1 MIKNY
6 FRIAW
11 RNLTRNKSFA
21 FINVLGLSLGIA
33 CAILI
38 FTVVTYHLSFDN
50 FHQDAA
56 RIYRIVSEYHG
67 ETTEHQPGVP
77 EPLGKAVRN
86 DFSFAESTA
95 RILEYGDV
103 TISLPGEKEVKKF
116 HEEDMAAF
124 AEPAF
129 FDIFNYPLVSGDKQ
143 TALTEPNTAI
153 ITQKIAKK
161 YFGTEEA
168 IGHIIH
174 MAAGDS
180 KADFTITGI
189 LKDIPA
195 NTDHRQQ
202 IYLSYVNVKTYNPR
216 FATDNTWGSVSSSM
230 NCFILL
236 KPGITKA
243 AVDKAFPSLVKK
255 YYSAEDAKNTFF
267 TLQPLSD
274 IHFNADF
281 DGVANKKYLWSLALI
296 GLFLII
302 TACVNFVNLATAQA
316 LNRSKEVGV
325 RKVLGSL
332 RSQLF
337 WQFMAE
343 TFLITLFAL
352 ALAYGLATLTLPA
365 LNGWFKEEMT
375 LTLSRGWQLPVFLGL
390 LMAGVVFLSGSYPG
404 LVLARFRPVLA
415 LKGKLSQKHI
425 GGFSLR
431 RVLVVSQFAIS
442 QMLIIGM
449 IVIAGQMHYS
459 KTSDLGFNKD
469 AVLILPV
476 PLNDKVKMNTLR
488 SRLSEVTGTERV
500 SLFFESPAS
509 EANNFT
515 DFRYDNHAK
524 EEPWDINLKPA
535 DDQYIPAFGLK
546 LVAGRNLFPS
556 DSVVECLVNET
567 FVKKLGLSSPQEVLG
582 KKLYFNKVMKNI
594 SIAGVLKDFHNNSF
608 HEAISPVCIMSMN
621 KRYRNC
627 AVKLNLG
634 DARPALL
641 AFQKIWEA
649 TYPESVY
656 SSQFLDEKIERF
668 YELDNNMLRLLEG
681 FAGIAILI
689 GCLGLYGLVSFMA
702 LQKRKEIGVRKVLGA
717 TIPNILWLY
726 GKEFTRLLLIA
737 FVIAAPLAWLAM
749 NKWLQDFVYRIPI
762 NAGIFL
768 LAISFTF
775 IVAALTVGYRS
786 LRSALANP
794 VKSLRSE

>member
-38 FTVVTYHLSFDN
+38 FTVVSYHFSFDN
-50 FHQDAA
+50 FHPDAA

-129 FDIFNYPLVSGDKQ
+129 FDIFNYPLVSGNKE

-180 KADFTITGI
+180 KADFRITGI

-216 FATDNTWGSVSSSM
+216 FATDDTWGSVSSAM
-230 NCFILL
+230 NCFVRL

-243 AVDKAFPSLVKK
+243 GVDKAFPSLVKK
-255 YYSAEDAKNTFF
+255 YYDAEDAKNTFL

-296 GLFLII
+296 GFFLII
-302 TACVNFVNLATAQA
+302 TACVNFINLATAQA

-352 ALAYGLATLTLPA
+352 AFAYGLATLALPV
-365 LNGWFKEEMT
+365 LNTWFKEEMT
-375 LTLSRGWQLPVFLGL
+375 LTLWRNWQLPVFLAL
-390 LMAGVVFLSGSYPG
+390 IVTSVVFLSGSYPA

-488 SRLSEVTGTERV
+488 TRLLNVTGTEKV
-500 SLFFESPAS
+500 SLFFEPPAS
-509 EANNFT
+509 QAAHFV
-515 DFRYDNHAK
+515 DFRYDNRGK
-524 EEPWDINLKPA
+524 DEPWDINLKPA
-535 DDQYIPAFGLK
+535 DDQYVPAFGLK
-546 LVAGRNLFPS
+546 LAAGRNLFPS
-556 DSVVECLVNET
+556 DSISACLVNET
-567 FVKKLGLSSPQEVLG
+567 FVHKLGVSPQDAIG
-582 KKLYFNKVMKNI
+582 KKIYFRGTRIV

-608 HEAISPVCIMSMN
+608 HEAIAPVCIISTGGQ
-621 KRYRNC
+621 YRNC

-634 DARPALL
+634 DARPALA
-641 AFQKIWEA
+641 AFKKIWEE

-668 YELDNNMLRLLEG
+668 YETDNIMLQLLG
-681 FAGIAILI
+681 AFAAIAILI

-717 TIPNILWLY
+717 TIPDILWLY

-794 VKSLRSE
+794 VKSLRAE

>member
-1 MIKNY
+1 MIKSY

-21 FINVLGLSLGIA
+21 FINVLGLSLGIT

-38 FTVVTYHLSFDN
+38 FTVVTYHFSFDN
-50 FHQDAA
+50 FHPDAN
-56 RIYRIVSEYHG
+56 RIYRIVSEYTG

-77 EPLGKAVRN
+77 EPLGKAVRK
-86 DFSFAESTA
+86 DFSFTESTA

-103 TISLPGEKEVKKF
+103 TISLPAEKEVKKF

-124 AEPAF
+124 VEPAF
-129 FDIFNYPLVSGDKQ
+129 FDIFNFPLVKGDKR

-153 ITQKIAKK
+153 ITQKIAIK

-174 MAAGDS
+174 MAAGDA
-180 KADFTITGI
+180 KADFRITGI

-216 FATDNTWGSVSSSM
+216 FATDDTWGSVSSAM
-230 NCFILL
+230 NCFVRL

-243 AVDKAFPSLVKK
+243 AVDGAFPSLVKK
-255 YYSAEDAKNTFF
+255 YYDAEDAKNSFLI
-267 TLQPLSD
+267 LQPLSD

-281 DGVANKKYLWSLALI
+281 DGVANKKYIWSLALI
-296 GLFLII
+296 GFFLII
-302 TACVNFVNLATAQA
+302 TACVNFINLATAQA
-316 LNRSKEVGV
+316 LNRSKEVGI

-337 WQFMAE
+337 WQFMTE

-352 ALAYGLATLTLPA
+352 ALAYGLATLALPA
-365 LNGWFKEEMT
+365 LNAWFKEEMAIT
-375 LTLSRGWQLPVFLGL
+375 LRRNWQLPVFLAL
-390 LMAGVVFLSGSYPG
+390 ILVLVIFLSGSYPA
-404 LVLARFRPVLA
+404 LALARFRPVLA

-431 RVLVVSQFAIS
+431 RILVVTQFAIS

-469 AVLILPV
+469 AVLILPI

-488 SRLSEVTGTERV
+488 TRLLNVPGTEKA
-500 SLFFESPAS
+500 SLFFEPPAS
-509 EANNFT
+509 QAAHFV
-515 DFRYDNHAK
+515 DFRYGNRGKD
-524 EEPWDINLKPA
+524 EPWDINLKPA
-535 DDQYIPAFGLK
+535 DDQYIPTFGLK

-556 DSVVECLVNET
+556 DSTYECLVNET
-567 FVKKLGLSSPQEVLG
+567 FVNKLGVTSPQDVVG
-582 KKLYFNKVMKNI
+582 KKIYFGGQRIV

-608 HEAISPVCIMSMN
+608 HEGIAPICIITIAN
-621 KRYRNC
+621 QYRNC
-627 AVKLNLG
+627 AVKLHLG
-634 DARPALL
+634 DARPALA
-641 AFQKIWEA
+641 AFKKIWED

-656 SSQFLDEKIERF
+656 SSQFMDERIERF
-668 YELDNNMLRLLEG
+668 YAMDRIMLRLLEG

-702 LQKRKEIGVRKVLGA
+702 LQKTKEIGVRKVLGA

-726 GKEFTRLLLIA
+726 GREFTRLLFIA

-749 NKWLQDFVYRIPI
+749 HKWLQDFVYRISI

-775 IVAALTVGYRS
+775 IIAALTVGYRS